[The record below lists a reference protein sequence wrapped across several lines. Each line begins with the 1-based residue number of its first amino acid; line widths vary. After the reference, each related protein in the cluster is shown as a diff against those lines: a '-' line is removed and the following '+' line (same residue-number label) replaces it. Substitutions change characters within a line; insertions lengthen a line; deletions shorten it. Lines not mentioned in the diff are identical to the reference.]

1 MSSSSGH
8 NKAIGHSTSVTYDIF
23 VGNLPADANEKNVG
37 RLFSKFGEIQS
48 ISVRDNNSTPGT
60 KISYVRYYC
69 DEDSKKAVEE
79 CNGCEVDGNRIIV
92 KKTGKND
99 KRQRLPGDKSQSTG
113 NKAVDKR
120 MDKMNNRGPD
130 IVPFEDRPNRHGG
143 NNKQD
148 GKSSRSSQS
157 SLEDSGDETV
167 LVSYVENC
175 NVLWVQVVNED
186 VQERLLFVSNQLAE
200 ICPSAKMADNFQLIK
215 IYAAK
220 FSEDQLWYRCI
231 IREQLGSNRVRV
243 LFVDYGNEEEMAAA
257 NVVEVPQSLC
267 EFKPFARKV
276 ILHLTKS
283 KKFNDEKGVAFVK
296 EFTNGKLLRLRPSVR
311 LTDGTGIYGELFYE
325 GMNLTD
331 LFVQEGYIVKKIL
344 HQKNNQTIPVPSPL
358 LTLSCSQPPLSSSTS
373 SSLSTSNMA
382 SLNAGPLPAP
392 CSNMDQ
398 LINMNKAVISH
409 DRREMTSTSPS
420 WGSVENMSLIQ
431 LRSELTSVKQELV
444 QTRQENNV
452 LSVEL
457 ANTRTKLK
465 NLQVEYNNKLA
476 EESPHALLKKINSLI
491 EKVKKLRS
499 QFPSNGEGSSSTLA
513 KAIELATSCDRM
525 HTLSPG
531 SLNTVNSLISVFN
544 TLQKEILSTDKDQS
558 ELDELIET
566 RDTTRLKLYENLSA
580 CLADLSNIPLE
591 DKLNQMQDVVNTLGM
606 EYKNFLHFSIHSVP
620 PLADLLPAYTEWKR
634 KKEIEFQ
641 KVRTETD
648 SSRKGLSK
656 SLLLIDEQ
664 MKLTCSLAPS
674 EEIPDLQYWLK
685 QFTQVLQQE
694 IAVTD
699 LEHSRN
705 ATFVTSILHAVKREL
720 DSEQKTFSDF
730 HRYITEFK
738 KLKDDLYPW
747 LHQKPQLNE
756 LQESKKK
763 VRGLKSQLRHKL
775 ADLQDIE
782 ENEGYNDHH
791 VKMKKE
797 LEEVRANLHQA
808 ITEEDEHMA
817 QIAREAEQHFPELM
831 LQNSEL
837 GLNSYLSY
845 NGMVKVG
852 REPDHYSLDKQIAPG
867 IYQSHFNSKDILIQE
882 YLIGDNAPV
891 GKEEFL
897 HQAKSFYSIQSPNL
911 VPIQGVFF
919 SKNQRQ
925 IYLQMPLLGQ
935 PFSNFLKEEFSDKE
949 RQIFVRGLCEG
960 LHKLHSIGIVHGE
973 IDPSTVL
980 LKTNRTVAICMP
992 DFSTPLV
999 SRVRKRYMLPNGYS
1013 FLAPECQQQQQPTV
1027 DPSPATDV
1035 YHLGLMTLL
1044 WHQPDDKVSSLSQL
1058 SEANFPTPVKLFLQH
1073 CLQEDPRMRVSVN
1086 QLLASEYLNINLE
1099 SATSVL
1105 PESGSSC
1112 TNPNNQQ
1119 QNCIS
1124 STSGSSASDNTVSQC
1139 DSPLA
1144 SLAGSHPNNYTSSNG
1159 PTCEAAP
1166 LTSNSSMVTNL
1177 YDNLQSPVSN
1187 VVQQLSKMM
1196 PLSGLYPGLSSL
1208 QFDDNLHAIYDQ
1220 PADQIDMP
1228 SLAFQPMD
1236 KPDENGAPSLLT
1248 TNSNRK
1254 EFFNNQMGDC
1264 NLDTTPPLTPLQ
1276 ADYSQASTFSTSGGV
1291 TCSFPAAV
1299 GNGLC
1304 TDVHCNGESVP
1315 MQNSRDT
1322 SQLHCTE
1329 SISPASPL
1337 PHMDSSNSGTVTAR
1351 EHCRLSASDVTQNLQ
1366 STINQVNSHPSL
1378 LTQLDPSKTSG

>member
-60 KISYVRYYC
+60 KISSQQVPSATSPRPRSVIHLLKPARNVTHCFPLSLFPLSLFPLSLFPLSLFPLSLFPLSLFPLSLFPLSLFPLSLFPLSLFPSIFYLICHPPLSPSLPTTLLCPLLFPPPSSVPFSSHHPPLSLLFHHPPPLSLLFPPPSSVPFSSHHPSCVPSLPTTLLSVPFSSHHPPLSPSLPTTLLCPLLFPPPSSVPFSLKNNTTAIEVLLLISSWKLDFLFSLSHRYVRYYC

-544 TLQKEILSTDKDQS
+544 TLQKEILSTDKDQPPHTLSVSLSYSLSLASPSYSLCLSRPHTLSLCLLPHTLSVCLSKLPSPLCLSQDSLILSLSVPRLLSLCLSPSYSLCLSHSPHSLSVCRDSLIPLSVCRKHSLSCLSPSLAYSLCLSPRHPLLSVCRKTPSSLSVCRKTLILSLSVAHSLILSLSVAHSLILSLCLSPRLHTLSVCRLPHTLSVCRLPHLSVCRALPHTLSVAPSYSLCLSRTPSYSLCLSRTPSYSLCLSRTPSYSLSLSLKS

-867 IYQSHFNSKDILIQE
+867 IYQ
-882 YLIGDNAPV
+882 
-891 GKEEFL
+891 
-897 HQAKSFYSIQSPNL
+897 
-911 VPIQGVFF
+911 
-919 SKNQRQ
+919 
-925 IYLQMPLLGQ
+925 
-935 PFSNFLKEEFSDKE
+935 
-949 RQIFVRGLCEG
+949 
-960 LHKLHSIGIVHGE
+960 
-973 IDPSTVL
+973 
-980 LKTNRTVAICMP
+980 
-992 DFSTPLV
+992 
-999 SRVRKRYMLPNGYS
+999 
-1013 FLAPECQQQQQPTV
+1013 
-1027 DPSPATDV
+1027 
-1035 YHLGLMTLL
+1035 
-1044 WHQPDDKVSSLSQL
+1044 
-1058 SEANFPTPVKLFLQH
+1058 
-1073 CLQEDPRMRVSVN
+1073 
-1086 QLLASEYLNINLE
+1086 
-1099 SATSVL
+1099 
-1105 PESGSSC
+1105 
-1112 TNPNNQQ
+1112 
-1119 QNCIS
+1119 
-1124 STSGSSASDNTVSQC
+1124 
-1139 DSPLA
+1139 
-1144 SLAGSHPNNYTSSNG
+1144 
-1159 PTCEAAP
+1159 
-1166 LTSNSSMVTNL
+1166 
-1177 YDNLQSPVSN
+1177 
-1187 VVQQLSKMM
+1187 
-1196 PLSGLYPGLSSL
+1196 
-1208 QFDDNLHAIYDQ
+1208 
-1220 PADQIDMP
+1220 
-1228 SLAFQPMD
+1228 
-1236 KPDENGAPSLLT
+1236 
-1248 TNSNRK
+1248 
-1254 EFFNNQMGDC
+1254 
-1264 NLDTTPPLTPLQ
+1264 
-1276 ADYSQASTFSTSGGV
+1276 
-1291 TCSFPAAV
+1291 
-1299 GNGLC
+1299 
-1304 TDVHCNGESVP
+1304 
-1315 MQNSRDT
+1315 
-1322 SQLHCTE
+1322 
-1329 SISPASPL
+1329 
-1337 PHMDSSNSGTVTAR
+1337 
-1351 EHCRLSASDVTQNLQ
+1351 
-1366 STINQVNSHPSL
+1366 
-1378 LTQLDPSKTSG
+1378 